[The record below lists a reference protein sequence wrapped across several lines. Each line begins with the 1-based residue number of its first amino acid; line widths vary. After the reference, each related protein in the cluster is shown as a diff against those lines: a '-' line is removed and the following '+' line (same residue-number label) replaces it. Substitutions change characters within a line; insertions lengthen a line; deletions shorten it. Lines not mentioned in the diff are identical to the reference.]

1 MEDYTNIDE
10 DTFKT
15 GGRRG
20 MALADDMLR
29 RAGGFKA
36 YFSQ

>member
-1 MEDYTNIDE
+1 MKVYDVDE

-20 MALADDMLR
+20 MAITDAIFKK
-29 RAGGFKA
+29 AGGI
-36 YFSQ
+36 